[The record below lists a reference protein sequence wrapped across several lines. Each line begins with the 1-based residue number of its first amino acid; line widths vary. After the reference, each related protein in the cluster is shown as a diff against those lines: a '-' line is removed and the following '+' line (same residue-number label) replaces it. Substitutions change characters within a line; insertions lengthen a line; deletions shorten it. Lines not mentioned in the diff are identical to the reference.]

1 MTPIVGILLSLVEH
15 ETDRLWWLD
24 VAVDAL
30 MPENCSQL
38 PLVPLCSKL
47 LPLCHPEMRSCKSET
62 TGF

>member
-30 MPENCSQL
+30 MPENCS
-38 PLVPLCSKL
+38 
-47 LPLCHPEMRSCKSET
+47 
-62 TGF
+62 